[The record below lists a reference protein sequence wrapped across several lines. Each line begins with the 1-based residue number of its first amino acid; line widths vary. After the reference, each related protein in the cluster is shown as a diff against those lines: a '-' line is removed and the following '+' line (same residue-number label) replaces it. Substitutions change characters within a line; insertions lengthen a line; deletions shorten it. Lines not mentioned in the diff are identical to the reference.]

1 MDKINKIE
9 KLEFD
14 KFRETVT
21 NLLNRLDYKDV
32 VNKDN
37 IIIATKESPLSS
49 EKYMF
54 ILFQQ
59 RLSGNNVNL
68 QEIKDTVSNLQN
80 DNLANVI
87 FLVSQFNISNGFEQ
101 SISREISTIK
111 LQFIGRDRLIK
122 LIDDN
127 YSDFWKHE
135 DLMLIEYEKQFCQKN
150 SEENELKK
158 LKIFNDKYQKLLD
171 IYIEPRISHFYEN
184 KATNTP
190 VRKTVSIDELSSCN
204 KPVLLSGEA
213 GTGKTTLLKKI
224 GQKLIEEN
232 VNIPTNKNVPV
243 FLTVTEIYENNYKIA
258 QLITQKVEKC
268 FQSITLKDFQETY
281 KTIVLIDSI
290 DELDEEKQKSILLE
304 LNKLIESFNIRYI
317 IGTRNSEKLLAL
329 SEKKNFED
337 YSIARFNTEQMRRFI
352 SQFFLGETQ
361 KAENLLDALR
371 ENRIIDKLPIT
382 PLTLSL
388 ISILYEEKN
397 FEIPATI
404 ADIYDNFNSLI
415 IGRST
420 VASRIEF
427 IDISFKE
434 RILSLYALELLKKSQ
449 HTPMSKDEFFV
460 FFTKYFEGKTLPI
473 RQGTLEEVLTYLIDN
488 TGVLIL
494 KDNKWVQFSHDS
506 YMEYYGALEI
516 FKHQREEEKLLVE
529 NFFENNWQNAAVFY
543 AGKSKDMPKFLEK
556 IIDVLKSAKYIN
568 QYFSGVL
575 GCGYLLQALYQ
586 TDNKLRKNAV
596 IEALNLNS
604 FANDTLVKLA
614 SDEVV
619 PFFKNYNLPILQ
631 LMGLMYFYETFNSI
645 TIKEPLKLAFEDIF
659 NNYKQ
664 SKNYSD
670 GYKAIELALT
680 LDSKRINESSALET
694 LVENETVLKDSLL
707 YTLLDF
713 SFGCFGT
720 DKYKKIKDDI
730 RKNYYPKLKD
740 TIKDIISLPAHKLR
754 FTNLET
760 RTYSKIKII
769 VEGKTDAEILEH
781 AFFVL
786 TGGTLPYW
794 NVIPAGNFDSG
805 GASEVAKVISN
816 CKPLIE
822 KDELAIGLF
831 DHDAKGL
838 QEFRGLK
845 ENIFTKCENNT
856 FRKHKDCDIYALLL
870 PVPGELEHYLQKDQ
884 QFNYFE
890 IEHYFKLDMLLEK
903 GIAEKTVIEGGNI
916 YKIKDGKKKDF
927 SKYIRTQDNP
937 QIFTHFVE
945 LFEMIDKITNS
956 KVEYIE

>member
-1 MDKINKIE
+1 MNKIDKIE
-9 KLEFD
+9 QLEFK
-14 KFRETVT
+14 KFRDTVT
-21 NLLNRLDYKDV
+21 NLLNRLDYKKV
-32 VNKDN
+32 VNKDST
-37 IIIATKESPLSS
+37 IIATKESPLSS

-59 RLSGNNVNL
+59 RLSGSVDL
-68 QEIKDTVSNLQN
+68 QEIKKTITDLQN

-101 SISREISTIK
+101 SITKEISTIK

-122 LIDDN
+122 LLDDN

-150 SEENELKK
+150 SEENELKR

-190 VRKTVSIDELSSCN
+190 VRKTVSIDELLSCN
-204 KPVLLSGEA
+204 KPILLSGEA
-213 GTGKTTLLKKI
+213 GTGKSALLKKI

-232 VNIPTNKNVPV
+232 VNIQTNKNVPI
-243 FLTVTEIYENNYKIA
+243 FLTVTEIFENDYKIA
-258 QLITQKVEKC
+258 QLITQKVEAF
-268 FQSITLKDFQETY
+268 FQNITLNDFNETY

-290 DELDEEKQKSILLE
+290 DELDEENQKNILQE
-304 LNKLIESFNIRYI
+304 LTKLSEKFNVRYI
-317 IGTRNSEKLLAL
+317 IGTRNSDKLVAL
-329 SEKKNFED
+329 SEKSNFEN
-337 YSIARFNTEQMRRFI
+337 YSIARFNTNQMRKFI
-352 SQFFLGETQ
+352 SKFFLGETQ
-361 KAENLLDALR
+361 KAENLLEALR

-388 ISILYEEKN
+388 ISILYEEQN

-415 IGRST
+415 IGRAT
-420 VASRIEF
+420 VASRVEF

-434 RILSLYALELLKKSQ
+434 RILSLYALQLLKTPQ
-449 HTPMSKDEFFV
+449 HTPLDKEGFFKY
-460 FFTKYFEGKTLPI
+460 FEQYFEGKTLPI
-473 RQGTLEEVLTYLIDN
+473 RKGTLEEVLTYLIDN

-506 YMEYYGALEI
+506 YMEYYGAIEI
-516 FKHQREEEKLLVE
+516 FKHQREEEQSLVD

-556 IIDVLKSAKYIN
+556 IIDVLKSAKHIN

-586 TDNKLRKNAV
+586 TDNRLRKDAV

-604 FANDTLVKLA
+604 YANDTLVKLA
-614 SDEVV
+614 SDEIV

-645 TIKEPLKLAFEDIF
+645 TIKEALKLAFEDIF
-659 NNYKQ
+659 NNYEQ

-694 LVENETVLKDSLL
+694 LIENETVLKNSLL

-730 RKNYYPKLKD
+730 KKNYYPKLKD
-740 TIKDIISLPAHKLR
+740 TIKEIVSLPAHKLR

-794 NVIPAGNFDSG
+794 NVVPAGNFDSG

-816 CKPLIE
+816 CKPFVE
-822 KDELAIGLF
+822 KNELAIGLF

-845 ENIFTKCENNT
+845 ENVFAKCDNDT
-856 FRKHKDCDIYALLL
+856 IRKHNDCNIYAMLI
-870 PVPGELEHYLQKDQ
+870 PVPAPMEHYLKKDQ
-884 QFNYFE
+884 QFNFFE
-890 IEHYFKLDMLLEK
+890 IEHYFGLELLHSQKIVEK
-903 GIAEKTVIEGGNI
+903 KEDLNDIYVIKNS
-916 YKIKDGKKKDF
+916 KKKDF
-927 SKYIRTQDNP
+927 SKFVRTQDNHKL
-937 QIFTHFVE
+937 FVHFVE
-945 LFEMIDKITNS
+945 LFEQIDKITS
-956 KVEYIE
+956 FPIEYQSE